1 MSDQFD
7 VLTSFKIAATKQIQ
21 RLTKRVEEISILCDR
36 STKSLDVFEDYCYQY
51 NVKIVRL
58 PVVAENE
65 TSEQTTQICQKIFSA
80 LGVEDVTANLMV
92 LISLIWFLLEQL
104 QQTECCDM

>member
-7 VLTSFKIAATKQIQ
+7 GFTSFKIAATKQIQ
-21 RLTKRVEEISILCDR
+21 RLTKRVDEIPILCDR

-51 NVKIVRL
+51 NFKIVRL
-58 PVVAENE
+58 TVIAEDE
-65 TSEQTTQICQKIFSA
+65 TSEQTTQICRKIFSA
-80 LGVEDVTANLMV
+80 LTANLMI
-92 LISLIWFLLEQL
+92 LISLIGFLLAQL